1 VMITISLAFLLCT
14 ILTIVVWAWVAF
26 IALTEQPSNSGYFDG
41 VLTLI
46 MGMLGL
52 LGTAVIWLV
61 YFIMY

>member
-1 VMITISLAFLLCT
+1 MITISLVFLLCVV
-14 ILTIVVWAWVAF
+14 LTIALWAWVVF

-41 VLTLI
+41 ILTLI

-61 YFIMY
+61 YFIVY